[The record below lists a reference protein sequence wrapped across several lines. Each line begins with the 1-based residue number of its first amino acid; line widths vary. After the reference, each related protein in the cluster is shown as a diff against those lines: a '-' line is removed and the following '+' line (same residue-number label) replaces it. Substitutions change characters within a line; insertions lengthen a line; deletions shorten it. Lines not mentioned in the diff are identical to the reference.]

1 MYRIIYLSSAV
12 KEFSEEEIS
21 LLLINSRK
29 HNAEHHITG
38 VLLYI
43 EGDFLQV
50 IEGEKKI
57 VKQLF
62 EKIKLDPRHKGI
74 ICVFDDVIKERNF
87 KDWSMGFCALEYENL
102 RQICGYETFERKD
115 LFDSTDKT
123 ASVFLELFIKSNK
136 KQLVFL

>member
-12 KEFSEEEIS
+12 KQFSEEEIS
-21 LLLINSRK
+21 LLLIQSRK
-29 HNAEHHITG
+29 YNAEHNITG
-38 VLLYI
+38 VLLHI

-62 EKIKLDPRHKGI
+62 EKINLDPRHKGV
-74 ICVFDDVIKERNF
+74 ICVFDDAIKERNF
-87 KDWSMGFCALEYENL
+87 TDWSMGFCALEYENL
-102 RQICGYETFERKD
+102 RHISGYETFKRSD
-115 LFDSTDKT
+115 LFESTDKT

-136 KQLVFL
+136 KELVFL

>member
-1 MYRIIYLSSAV
+1 MYRIIYLSTAV
-12 KEFSEEEIS
+12 RPFTEEEIS
-21 LLLINSRK
+21 SILMKSRK
-29 HNAEHHITG
+29 YNEEHHITG
-38 VLLYI
+38 VLLHI

-50 IEGEKKI
+50 IEGDEII

-62 EKIKLDPRHKGI
+62 EKIKLDPRHKGV
-74 ICVFDDVIKERNF
+74 ICVFNGRIKVRNF

-102 RQICGYETFERKD
+102 RKISGYETFERKD

-123 ASVFLELFIKSNK
+123 ARVFLELFIKSNK

>member
-12 KEFSEEEIS
+12 TEFSEEEIS
-21 LLLINSRK
+21 SLLIQSRK
-29 HNAEHHITG
+29 YNSEHSITG

-57 VKQLF
+57 IKQLF
-62 EKIKLDPRHKGI
+62 EKINLDPRHKGV
-74 ICVFDDVIKERNF
+74 ICVFDGAIKERNF
-87 KDWSMGFCALEYENL
+87 KDWSMGFCALDYENL
-102 RQICGYETFERKD
+102 RHVSGYETFDRTN

-136 KQLVFL
+136 KKLVFL

>member
-21 LLLINSRK
+21 SLLIQSRK
-29 HNAEHHITG
+29 YNSEHRITG

-62 EKIKLDPRHKGI
+62 EKIKVDPRHKGV
-74 ICVFDDVIKERNF
+74 ICVFDDAIKERNF

-102 RQICGYETFERKD
+102 RQISGYETFERKD
-115 LFDSTDKT
+115 LFDFTDKI

>member
-21 LLLINSRK
+21 LLLIHSRK

-50 IEGEKKI
+50 IEGEKI
-57 VKQLF
+57 IIKQLF
-62 EKIKLDPRHKGI
+62 EKIKVDPRHKGV
-74 ICVFDDVIKERNF
+74 ICVFDGAIKERNF